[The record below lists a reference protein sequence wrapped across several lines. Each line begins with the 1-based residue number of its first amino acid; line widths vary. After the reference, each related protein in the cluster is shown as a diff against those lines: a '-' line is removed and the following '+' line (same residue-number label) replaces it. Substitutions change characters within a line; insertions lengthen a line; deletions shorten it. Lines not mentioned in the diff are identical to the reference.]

1 MYQNPVESC
10 ATRIKKALAI
20 RNMKQSELCRRTKIA
35 TSAMS
40 EYVNGLYDPKQDKIY
55 IMAKALSVD
64 PVWLMGFDV
73 PMEPQKE
80 ISPGERTLTE
90 GERAMLELFRLIPED
105 RQQAALDLLKA
116 ALKMQ

>member
-1 MYQNPVESC
+1 
-10 ATRIKKALAI
+10 
-20 RNMKQSELCRRTKIA
+20 
-35 TSAMS
+35 MS

-55 IMAKALSVD
+55 IMAQALSVD

-73 PMEPQKE
+73 PMEKE
-80 ISPGERTLTE
+80 HKKISHHDLLTE